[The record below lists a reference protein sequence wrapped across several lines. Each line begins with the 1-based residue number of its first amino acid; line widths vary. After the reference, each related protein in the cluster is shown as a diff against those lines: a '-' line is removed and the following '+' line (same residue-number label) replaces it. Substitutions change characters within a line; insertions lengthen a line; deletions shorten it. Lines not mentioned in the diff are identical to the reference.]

1 MQEEDFLDERH
12 VSRRKFIRL
21 GAALGLGSVG
31 ASVATACG
39 GGGGYAGN
47 EAAATAAG
55 ASGKTGGNATGAGPK
70 VGAGQAIAQESEV
83 APNTAFP
90 FTDAATGQPA
100 VLVHLE
106 SGEFVAYS
114 AVCTHQTCTV
124 AYQSQAQRL
133 ACPCH
138 GAVFDPAKGATVE
151 VGPAPV
157 PLPPIK
163 VEVKGGDIVRV

>member
-1 MQEEDFLDERH
+1 MDDRR

-21 GAALGLGSVG
+21 SAALGLGSVG
-31 ASVATACG
+31 ASVVTACG

-70 VGAGQAIAQESEV
+70 VGAGQAIAKESEV
-83 APNTAFP
+83 AANTAFP

>member
-1 MQEEDFLDERH
+1 MDDRR

-31 ASVATACG
+31 ASAVTAC
-39 GGGGYAGN
+39 GGYAGN
-47 EAAATAAG
+47 ETPATAAG
-55 ASGKTGGNATGAGPK
+55 ASGKTGGDATGTGPK
-70 VGAGQAIAQESEV
+70 VGAGQAIAKESEV
-83 APNTAFP
+83 ATNTAFP

-124 AYQSQAQRL
+124 AYQPQARKL

-138 GAVFDPAKGATVE
+138 GAVFDPAKDATVE
-151 VGPAPV
+151 VGPAPA
-157 PLPPIK
+157 PLPPIE
-163 VEVKGGDIVRV
+163 VEVKGGEIVRV

>member
-1 MQEEDFLDERH
+1 MDERR

-31 ASVATACG
+31 ASVVTACG

-47 EAAATAAG
+47 EATATAAG
-55 ASGKTGGNATGAGPK
+55 VSDTVGGNATGTGPK
-70 VGAGQAIAQESEV
+70 VGAGQAIAEESEV
-83 APNTAFP
+83 AANTAFP

-100 VLVHLE
+100 ILVRLE

-124 AYQSQAQRL
+124 AYQPQAQKL

-138 GAVFDPAKGATVE
+138 GAVFDPAKGANVE
-151 VGPAPV
+151 VGPAPA
-157 PLPPIK
+157 PLPPIE
-163 VEVKGGDIVRV
+163 VEVKGGEIVRV